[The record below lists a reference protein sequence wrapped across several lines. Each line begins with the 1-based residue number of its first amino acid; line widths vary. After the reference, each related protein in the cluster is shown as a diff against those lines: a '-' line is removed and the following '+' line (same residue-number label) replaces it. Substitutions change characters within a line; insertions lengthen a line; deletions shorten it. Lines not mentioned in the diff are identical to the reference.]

1 MKKLKDLDL
10 AQVRLSPRRIAVG
23 DPSFNYFLDFDEV
36 ANVETTKTAGDVPMT
51 TNAQNQTA

>member
-10 AQVRLSPRRIAVG
+10 AQVRLSIAVV